1 MFSTLKN
8 LKEKYQNSSSWTEL
22 FVSFFPAL
30 DDIYKRL
37 GEAKNDKERVKI
49 LTEGLELSQQEIKRL
64 MEENIR
70 LQNSILEKD
79 LEIKKLRGERSN
91 GVFFDN
97 LKSEVNG
104 LTNDVLEVKTL
115 IEIYKK

>member
-1 MFSTLKN
+1 
-8 LKEKYQNSSSWTEL
+8 
-22 FVSFFPAL
+22 
-30 DDIYKRL
+30 
-37 GEAKNDKERVKI
+37 
-49 LTEGLELSQQEIKRL
+49 

-79 LEIKKLRGERSN
+79 LEIKKLRGERNN